1 MEEEARSSP
10 PLKRRYLDVLQPTVR
25 DVEVVAHGQTPHFS
39 SDAGGNALP
48 PQISHSTRCA
58 PTRQSEGRGRHP
70 EGHVSI
76 PVLPVTHI
84 VLQLGKMS

>member
-1 MEEEARSSP
+1 M
-10 PLKRRYLDVLQPTVR
+10 LQPTVG

-58 PTRQSEGRGRHP
+58 PTGQSEEGWGRHP
-70 EGHVSI
+70 EGLVSI
-76 PVLPVTHI
+76 TVLPVTHI

>member
-1 MEEEARSSP
+1 MG
-10 PLKRRYLDVLQPTVR
+10 

-58 PTRQSEGRGRHP
+58 PTEQSEEGNGHP
-70 EGHVSI
+70 REEGAITV
-76 PVLPVTHI
+76 PPVTHI

>member
-1 MEEEARSSP
+1 MG
-10 PLKRRYLDVLQPTVR
+10 

-58 PTRQSEGRGRHP
+58 PMGQSEEGQGHP
-70 EGHVSI
+70 GAI
-76 PVLPVTHI
+76 TVLPVTHI